1 MHMAGLDG
9 KVAIVTGAGSGIG
22 ARIAHLLAEQ
32 GAKVLV
38 AASRAE
44 SAAGTTQAIREAGGK
59 VESAYGDLADPAT
72 AQHLV
77 DAAVAAFGG
86 VDILI
91 NNAAV
96 TDAATLAKDANIA
109 DMDAA
114 TWERT
119 LKVNTIAPALLCK
132 AAIPQMIARG
142 GGSIV
147 MVASGRGVQG
157 DLGMPAYGASKAALI
172 NLALNVATQ
181 YGKQGIR
188 ANSVVV
194 GMVMT
199 PALAASITPE
209 MIELF
214 TAHHLTPYVAN
225 PQDIAKPVAFLAS
238 DAARFITGATVPVD
252 GGMTSHAAPFADV
265 MKLSS
270 AGMLKQD

>member
-1 MHMAGLDG
+1 MGTLDG

-22 ARIAHLLAEQ
+22 AKIAAVLAQQ
-32 GAKVLV
+32 GAQVLV

-44 SAAGTTQAIREAGGK
+44 SAEGTTLAIREAGGK
-59 VESAYGDLADPAT
+59 VASAYGDLADPAT
-72 AQHLV
+72 AQHLI

-91 NNAAV
+91 NNAAI
-96 TDAATLAKDANIA
+96 TDGATLAKDANVA

-119 LKVNTIAPALLCK
+119 LRVNTIAPALLCK
-132 AAIPQMIARG
+132 AAIPHMIARG

-147 MVASGRGVQG
+147 MIASGRGVQG

-199 PALAASITPE
+199 PPLAASISPE

-214 TAHHLTPYVAN
+214 TAHHLTPYVAE
-225 PQDIAKPVAFLAS
+225 PEDIAGPVAFLAS
-238 DAARFITGATVPVD
+238 EAARFITGATLAVD
-252 GGMTSHAAPFADV
+252 GGITAHTAPFADV
-265 MKLSS
+265 MKLSG